1 MEGKTERHAKYNQF
15 TSQLEKDTDKNV
27 EELFEGKK
35 KKTEGQKI
43 YTYIYSY
50 ETLNLIFVLN
60 WNSFSSKK
68 KGCGSAGRVFT

>member
-35 KKTEGQKI
+35 KKKDRGTEDI
-43 YTYIYSY
+43 YIY
-50 ETLNLIFVLN
+50 IFI
-60 WNSFSSKK
+60 
-68 KGCGSAGRVFT
+68 